1 MAMKYI
7 TPCIT
12 ALLLLSSCNLTASL
26 TGGGIT
32 HTFNPTYE
40 ASGEQHSL
48 EITFEVKDGIITELT
63 IEPGA
68 VSTEEHAHQM
78 AFIANVRQFVLGRSI
93 EEIELPEVVGNEEK
107 LTEVFRVALEK
118 LSSP

>member
-26 TGGGIT
+26 TGSSIT

-40 ASGEQHSL
+40 VRGEQHSL
-48 EITFEVKDGIITELT
+48 EITFEVKDGVVEELA

-68 VSTEEHAHQM
+68 VSAEEHAHQM
-78 AFIANVRQFVLGRSI
+78 AFIANVRQFVLGKSVQ
-93 EEIELPEVVGNEEK
+93 EIVLPEVVGNEEK
-107 LTEVFRVALEK
+107 LTEVFRGIIEE
-118 LSSP
+118 LSMP